1 MDALVTNE
9 QAKRHLRVT
18 TSDFDDEIEL
28 KSEQATAI
36 VLEYLKSRANK
47 RAVIVSSSVANPT
60 VITTEEAHDFAN
72 GNTAVIADH
81 EDSAPAISG
90 SYVVSSVTEKT
101 FTIPVTVTTA
111 GSGGTA
117 TVAWDVNTV
126 PQPVQTAILLVLEDL
141 FEHRPIDWDVQRR
154 LLERS
159 RDPALA

>member
-101 FTIPVTVTTA
+101 FTIP
-111 GSGGTA
+111 A